1 MQGIILTKIV
11 DNCKKRYSLTIKKL
25 SHFVLET
32 SHGWGKGHREGGRI
46 MKKAILKWLGIFFF
60 VLSLSGLPFLGQQA
74 NAAGK
79 PIVIGAPLATAFL
92 YGWDA
97 ERAIRLAV
105 EEINARGGVT
115 VGKEKR
121 PFKVEVMDTR
131 DLEPGVPT
139 SDALLVVEKLI
150 LEKNADF
157 IVGGP
162 VRSEAALAAMDL
174 LSKYKKVSILTTGVL
189 TPAYHKRVEAEYDKF
204 KYCFRISGEV
214 GWMVVGEFIPCLMEI
229 KAKHNLNRL
238 FIMIQDVAHA
248 RAGGDLVEKM
258 SKERGWEVLGKE
270 VYPTGTTDY
279 SVGLLKAKKENAQVI
294 LIWMDMPETSILLKQ
309 WYDMKVPALPY
320 GTIISAAEEPGFWKA
335 TEGKGEYCMASV
347 VNAGNSPCKATPWT
361 MKFVEAYT
369 KKWNVEPEGYGT
381 SSSYMAV
388 YTLKDAIERAGSLDS
403 DAVVAALEKTDLMGG
418 VYGRIRF
425 NPKTHQV
432 IPSIDPNEGAVG
444 TIFQWQ
450 AGKRVVVFPPK
461 IAMGEVKLPP
471 WMKK

>member
-1 MQGIILTKIV
+1 MEKNFLLVLVGVFWGI
-11 DNCKKRYSLTIKKL
+11 
-25 SHFVLET
+25 
-32 SHGWGKGHREGGRI
+32 
-46 MKKAILKWLGIFFF
+46 LG
-60 VLSLSGLPFLGQQA
+60 LLNMPFLELEA
-74 NAAGK
+74 KAAEK

-97 ERAIRLAV
+97 ERAIKLAV
-105 EEINARGGVT
+105 EEINAKGGVT

-121 PFKVEVMDTR
+121 PFKVEAMDTR

-214 GWMVVGEFIPCLMEI
+214 GWMVTGEFIPCLMDI
-229 KAKHNLNRL
+229 KAKYGLNKL

-248 RAGGDLVEKM
+248 RGGGDLVAKLASEK
-258 SKERGWEVLGKE
+258 GWEVLGKE
-270 VYPTGTTDY
+270 IYPTGTTDY
-279 SVGLLKAKKENAQVI
+279 SVGLMKAKKENAQVI
-294 LIWMDMPETSILLKQ
+294 LIWMDMPESSILLKQ
-309 WYDMKVPALPY
+309 WFDMKIPALPF

-335 TEGKGEYCMASV
+335 TEGKGEYALASV
-347 VNAGNSPCKATPWT
+347 VNAGNSPSKATPWT

-369 KKWNVEPEGYGT
+369 KKWKVEPEGYGT

-388 YTLKDAIERAGSLDS
+388 YALKDAIERAGSLNP
-403 DAVVAALEKTDLMGG
+403 DAIIAALEKTDMMG

-425 NPKTHQV
+425 NPKNHQV
-432 IPSIDPNEGAVG
+432 IPSVDPNEGAVG

>member
-1 MQGIILTKIV
+1 MRGRWFILFV
-11 DNCKKRYSLTIKKL
+11 GVSFLTVGLL
-25 SHFVLET
+25 SIQFL
-32 SHGWGKGHREGGRI
+32 SS
-46 MKKAILKWLGIFFF
+46 KAYA
-60 VLSLSGLPFLGQQA
+60 Q
-74 NAAGK
+74 GK
-79 PIVIGAPLATAFL
+79 PIVIGAPLSTAFL

-97 ERAIRLAV
+97 ERAIKLAV
-105 EEINARGGVT
+105 EEINAKGGVT
-115 VGKEKR
+115 VGKERR

-162 VRSEAALAAMDL
+162 VRSEGALAAMDL

-189 TPAYHKRVEAEYDKF
+189 TPAYHKRVEAEYEKF

-214 GWMVVGEFIPCLMEI
+214 GWMVVGEFIPCLMDI
-229 KAKHNLNRL
+229 KAKYGLSKL

-248 RAGGDLVEKM
+248 RGGGDLVAKLASEK
-258 SKERGWEVLGKE
+258 GWEVLGKE
-270 VYPTGTTDY
+270 IYPTGTTDY
-279 SVGLLKAKKENAQVI
+279 SVGLMKAKKENAQVI

-309 WYDMKVPALPY
+309 WYDMKIPALPF

-335 TEGKGEYCMASV
+335 TEGKGEFCLASV
-347 VNAGNSPCKATPWT
+347 VNAGNSPSKATPWT
-361 MKFVEAYT
+361 MRFVEAYT
-369 KKWNVEPEGYGT
+369 KKWKVEPEGYGT

-403 DAVVAALEKTDLMGG
+403 DAVIAALEKTDLMG
-418 VYGRIRF
+418 VYGRIKF
-425 NPKTHQV
+425 NPKNHQV
-432 IPSIDPNEGAVG
+432 IPSVDPNEGAVG

-450 AGKRVVVFPPK
+450 AGKRIVVFPPK

>member
-1 MQGIILTKIV
+1 MRHFILLNTNRLNIPAGGEMP
-11 DNCKKRYSLTIKKL
+11 SLRRL
-25 SHFVLET
+25 
-32 SHGWGKGHREGGRI
+32 G
-46 MKKAILKWLGIFFF
+46 MKKARLKWVGIFFPA
-60 VLSLSGLPFLGQQA
+60 LIFLGFPFFWQQA
-74 NAAGK
+74 NAQGK

-97 ERAIRLAV
+97 ARAITLAT
-105 EEINARGGVT
+105 EEINAQGGVT
-115 VGKEKR
+115 IGKEKR
-121 PFKVEVMDTR
+121 PFKIEIMDTR

-150 LEKNADF
+150 LEKKADF

-214 GWMVVGEFIPCLMEI
+214 GWMVVGEFIPCLMDI
-229 KAKHNLNRL
+229 KAKYGLNKL

-248 RAGGDLVEKM
+248 RGGGDLVAKLASEK
-258 SKERGWEVLGKE
+258 GWEVLGKE
-270 VYPTGTTDY
+270 IFPTGTTDF
-279 SVGLLKAKKENAQVI
+279 SVGLMKAKRDNAQVI

-309 WYDMKVPALPY
+309 WYDMKVPALPF

-335 TEGKGEYCMASV
+335 TEGKGEYAMASV
-347 VNAGNSPCKATPWT
+347 VNAGNAPSKATPWT

-369 KKWNVEPEGYGT
+369 KRWKTEPEGYGT

-403 DAVVAALEKTDLMGG
+403 DKVVAALEKTDLMG
-418 VYGRIRF
+418 VYGRIKF

-432 IPSIDPNEGAVG
+432 IPSVDPNEGAVG

>member
-1 MQGIILTKIV
+1 MGRGKFLFKGGKNMRRTFLWFLV
-11 DNCKKRYSLTIKKL
+11 GV
-25 SHFVLET
+25 FVLVF
-32 SHGWGKGHREGGRI
+32 G
-46 MKKAILKWLGIFFF
+46 F
-60 VLSLSGLPFLGQQA
+60 
-74 NAAGK
+74 NARAAEK
-79 PIVIGAPLATAFL
+79 PIVIGAPLSTAFL

-97 ERAIRLAV
+97 ERAIKLAV
-105 EEINARGGVT
+105 EEINAKGGVT
-115 VGKEKR
+115 VGQEKR
-121 PFKVEVMDTR
+121 PFKVELMDTR
-131 DLEPGVPT
+131 DLEPGVPV

-214 GWMVVGEFIPCLMEI
+214 GWMVVGEFIPCLMDI
-229 KAKHNLNRL
+229 KAKYNLNRL

-270 VYPTGTTDY
+270 IYPTGTTDY
-279 SVGLLKAKKENAQVI
+279 SVGLMKAKKENAQVI

-335 TEGKGEYCMASV
+335 SEGKGAYAMASV
-347 VNAGNSPCKATPWT
+347 VNAGNAPSKATPWT

-369 KKWNVEPEGYGT
+369 KRWKVEPEGYGT

-432 IPSIDPNEGAVG
+432 IPSIDPNDGAVG

-461 IAMGEVKLPP
+461 IAMGEIKLPP

>member
-1 MQGIILTKIV
+1 MKRARVWVLAGVVFSLWILIG
-11 DNCKKRYSLTIKKL
+11 SPFIG
-25 SHFVLET
+25 SE
-32 SHGWGKGHREGGRI
+32 
-46 MKKAILKWLGIFFF
+46 AIG
-60 VLSLSGLPFLGQQA
+60 A
-74 NAAGK
+74 EK

-97 ERAIRLAV
+97 ERAIKLAV
-105 EEINARGGVT
+105 EEINAQGGVN
-115 VGKEKR
+115 VKGVKR
-121 PFKVEVMDTR
+121 PFKVEVIDTR
-131 DLEPGVPT
+131 DLEPGVPV

-150 LEKNADF
+150 LEKEADF

-189 TPAYHKRVEAEYDKF
+189 TPAYHGRIAKEYDKF

-214 GWMVVGEFIPCLMEI
+214 SWMVTGEFIPALMDI
-229 KAKHNLNRL
+229 KSKFGLNRL

-248 RAGGDLVEKM
+248 RWGGDTVEKM
-258 SKERGWEVLGKE
+258 AKERGWEVLGKE

-279 SVGLLKAKKENAQVI
+279 SVGLLKAKKDNAQVI

-309 WYDMKVPALPY
+309 WYDMKIPALPF
-320 GTIISAAEEPGFWKA
+320 GTIISAAEQPGFFKA
-335 TEGKGEYCMASV
+335 SEGKGEYCLASL
-347 VNAGNSPCKATPWT
+347 VNAGNAPSRATPWT
-361 MKFVEAYT
+361 MKFVEAYQ
-369 KKWNVEPEGYGT
+369 KKWGVEPEGYGT

-388 YTLKDAIERAGSLDS
+388 YTLKDAIERAGSTDS
-403 DAVVAALEKTDLMGG
+403 DAVVAALEKTDLMG
-418 VYGRIRF
+418 VYGRIKF
-425 NPKTHQV
+425 DPKNHQV
-432 IPSIDPNEGAVG
+432 IPSVDPNEGAVG

>member
-1 MQGIILTKIV
+1 MR
-11 DNCKKRYSLTIKKL
+11 KKHLLVLMGSLFLVIGL
-25 SHFVLET
+25 
-32 SHGWGKGHREGGRI
+32 
-46 MKKAILKWLGIFFF
+46 
-60 VLSLSGLPFLGQQA
+60 LSLSFFGREVR
-74 NAAGK
+74 AAEK

-97 ERAIRLAV
+97 ERAIKLAV
-105 EEINARGGVT
+105 EEINAKGGVN
-115 VGKEKR
+115 VGGVKR
-121 PFKVEVMDTR
+121 PFKVEVIDTR

-189 TPAYHKRVEAEYDKF
+189 TPAYHKRVEAEYEKF

-214 GWMVVGEFIPCLMEI
+214 GWMVTGEFLPCLMDI
-229 KAKHNLNRL
+229 KAKYGLNKL

-248 RAGGDLVEKM
+248 RGGGDLVAKLASEK
-258 SKERGWEVLGKE
+258 GWEVLGKE
-270 VYPTGTTDY
+270 IYPTGTTDY
-279 SVGLLKAKKENAQVI
+279 SVGLMKAKKENAQVI
-294 LIWMDMPETSILLKQ
+294 LIWMDMPESSILLKQ
-309 WYDMKVPALPY
+309 WYDMKVPALPF

-335 TEGKGEYCMASV
+335 TEGKGEYALASV
-347 VNAGNSPCKATPWT
+347 VNAGNSPSKATPWT
-361 MKFVEAYT
+361 MKFVEAYA
-369 KKWNVEPEGYGT
+369 KRWKVEPEGYGT

-388 YTLKDAIERAGSLDS
+388 YVLKDAIERAGSLDPN
-403 DAVVAALEKTDLMGG
+403 AIIAALEKTDMMG
-418 VYGRIRF
+418 VYGKIKF
-425 NPKTHQV
+425 NPKNHQV
-432 IPSIDPNEGAVG
+432 IPSVDPNEGAVG

-461 IAMGEVKLPP
+461 IAMGEIKLPP

>member
-1 MQGIILTKIV
+1 M
-11 DNCKKRYSLTIKKL
+11 KRAGLMWMGSIFLVLALLDL
-25 SHFVLET
+25 S
-32 SHGWGKGHREGGRI
+32 
-46 MKKAILKWLGIFFF
+46 
-60 VLSLSGLPFLGQQA
+60 FLGPKA
-74 NAAGK
+74 NSAAK

-92 YGWDA
+92 YGCDA
-97 ERAIRLAV
+97 ERVIKQPA
-105 EEINARGGVT
+105 EEINAKGGVT

-121 PFKVEVMDTR
+121 PLKIEVMDTR

-214 GWMVVGEFIPCLMEI
+214 GWMVVGEFIPCLMDI
-229 KAKHNLNRL
+229 KAKYGLNKL

-248 RAGGDLVEKM
+248 RAGGDIVAKLATEK
-258 SKERGWEVLGKE
+258 GWEVIGKE
-270 VYPTGTTDY
+270 IFPTGTTDY
-279 SVGLLKAKKENAQVI
+279 SVGLMKAKKENAQVI
-294 LIWMDMPETSILLKQ
+294 LIWMDMPESSILLKQ
-309 WYDMKVPALPY
+309 WFDMKIPALPF

-335 TEGKGEYCMASV
+335 TEGKGEYALASV
-347 VNAGNSPCKATPWT
+347 VNAGNSPSKATPWT
-361 MKFVEAYT
+361 MKFVEAYQ
-369 KKWNVEPEGYGT
+369 KKWKLEPEGYGT

-403 DAVVAALEKTDLMGG
+403 DKVVAALEKTDLMG
-418 VYGRIRF
+418 VYGRIKF
-425 NPKTHQV
+425 NPKNHQI
-432 IPSIDPNEGAVG
+432 IPSVDPNEGAVG

>member
-1 MQGIILTKIV
+1 MRGKRFILFVGVSFLMIGLLSIQAFGTKA
-11 DNCKKRYSLTIKKL
+11 Y
-25 SHFVLET
+25 
-32 SHGWGKGHREGGRI
+32 
-46 MKKAILKWLGIFFF
+46 A
-60 VLSLSGLPFLGQQA
+60 Q
-74 NAAGK
+74 GK
-79 PIVIGAPLATAFL
+79 PIVIGAPLSTAFL

-97 ERAIRLAV
+97 ARAITLAT
-105 EEINARGGVT
+105 EEINAQGGVT
-115 VGKEKR
+115 IGKEKR
-121 PFKVEVMDTR
+121 PFKIEIMDTR
-131 DLEPGVPT
+131 DLEPGVPV

-214 GWMVVGEFIPCLMEI
+214 AWMVVGEFIPCLMEI
-229 KAKHNLNRL
+229 KTKHNLNRL

-258 SKERGWEVLGKE
+258 SKEKGWEVLGKE
-270 VYPTGTTDY
+270 VFPTGTTDF

-309 WYDMKVPALPY
+309 WYDMKIPALPY

-335 TEGKGEYCMASV
+335 TEGKGEYAMASV
-347 VNAGNSPCKATPWT
+347 VNAGNAPSKATPWT

-369 KKWNVEPEGYGT
+369 KRWKVEPEGYGT

-388 YTLKDAIERAGSLDS
+388 YTLKDAIERAGTLNS
-403 DAVVAALEKTDLMGG
+403 DAVVAALEKTDLMG
-418 VYGRIRF
+418 VYGRIKF
-425 NPKTHQV
+425 NPKNHQV
-432 IPSIDPNEGAVG
+432 IPSVDPNEGAVG

-450 AGKRVVVFPPK
+450 KGKRVVVFPSK

>member
-1 MQGIILTKIV
+1 MGRENII
-11 DNCKKRYSLTIKKL
+11 R
-25 SHFVLET
+25 
-32 SHGWGKGHREGGRI
+32 GGRI
-46 MKKAILKWLGIFFF
+46 MKKAKRWLPIFFLALALLGF
-60 VLSLSGLPFLGQQA
+60 SVLGHEAQA
-74 NAAGK
+74 QGK

-97 ERAIRLAV
+97 ERGIKLAV
-105 EEINARGGVT
+105 EEINAKGGVT
-115 VGKEKR
+115 VGKEKK
-121 PFKVEVMDTR
+121 PFKVEVIDTR

-214 GWMVVGEFIPCLMEI
+214 GWMVVGEFIPCLMDI
-229 KAKHNLNRL
+229 KTKYGLNKL

-248 RAGGDLVEKM
+248 RAGGDIVAKLATEK
-258 SKERGWEVLGKE
+258 GWEVIGKE
-270 VYPTGTTDY
+270 IYPTGTTDY
-279 SVGLLKAKKENAQVI
+279 SVGLMKAKKENAQVI
-294 LIWMDMPETSILLKQ
+294 LIWMDMPESSILLKQ
-309 WYDMKVPALPY
+309 WFDMKVPALPF

-335 TEGKGEYCMASV
+335 TEGKGEYALASV
-347 VNAGNSPCKATPWT
+347 VNAGNSPSKATPWT
-361 MKFVEAYT
+361 MKFVEAYQ
-369 KKWNVEPEGYGT
+369 KKWKLEPEGYGT

-388 YTLKDAIERAGSLDS
+388 YTLKDAIERAGTLNS
-403 DAVVAALEKTDLMGG
+403 DAVVAALEKTDLMG

-425 NPKTHQV
+425 NPKNHQV
-432 IPSIDPNEGAVG
+432 IPSVDPNEGAVG

>member
-1 MQGIILTKIV
+1 MFMGVFLV
-11 DNCKKRYSLTIKKL
+11 G
-25 SHFVLET
+25 FV
-32 SHGWGKGHREGGRI
+32 
-46 MKKAILKWLGIFFF
+46 
-60 VLSLSGLPFLGQQA
+60 GLWVAPPAMAQ
-74 NAAGK
+74 K
-79 PIVIGAPLATAFL
+79 PVVIGCPLSTAFL

-97 ERAIRLAV
+97 ERAIKLAV
-105 EEINARGGVT
+105 EEINAAGGVN

-121 PFKVEVMDTR
+121 PFKVEVIDTR

-189 TPAYHKRVEAEYDKF
+189 TPAYHARVAKEYDKF

-214 GWMVVGEFIPCLMEI
+214 GWMVAGEFIPVLMDI
-229 KAKHNLNRL
+229 KAKYGLNRL
-238 FIMIQDVAHA
+238 FIMVQDVAHA
-248 RAGGDLVEKM
+248 RGAADLTAKMASEK
-258 SKERGWEVLGKE
+258 GWEVLGKE
-270 VYPTGTTDY
+270 LYPTGTTDY
-279 SVGLLKAKKENAQVI
+279 SVGLLKARDNKAEVI
-294 LIWMDMPETSILLKQ
+294 LIVMDMPESSILLKQ
-309 WYDMKVPALPY
+309 WYDMKIPVLPF
-320 GTIISAAEEPGFWKA
+320 GTILSAAEEPGFWKA
-335 TEGKGEYCMASV
+335 TEGKGEFCMASV
-347 VNAGNSPCKATPWT
+347 VNAGNTPSKATPWT
-361 MKFVEAYT
+361 MKFVEAYQ
-369 KKWNVEPEGYGT
+369 KKYGLEPEGYGT

-403 DAVVAALEKTDLMGG
+403 DAVVAALEKTDMMG
-418 VYGRIRF
+418 VYGRIKF
-425 NPKTHQV
+425 DPKSHQV

-450 AGKRVVVFPPK
+450 AGKRIVVFPPK